1 MRVQYRK
8 ARYKQY
14 THMCQAQQLL
24 SADNLL
30 RIQVEALE
38 EVLVHLPV
46 AQTSLDLQKRAER
59 VEEVE
64 DERFFWGGGVS
75 CCSYNYTTAHSSEPH
90 HCRCHCHPA
99 AASPASA

>member
-1 MRVQYRK
+1 M
-8 ARYKQY
+8 QY

-64 DERFFWGGGVS
+64 DERSFGGES
-75 CCSYNYTTAHSSEPH
+75 AAAATTPPPTLLSPTTA
-90 HCRCHCHPA
+90 A
-99 AASPASA
+99 ATAILQQPVLRVA